1 MSLVERIHEDL
12 VAAMKAREAL
22 RTGALR
28 MIKSALKNKE
38 IEKRGALTDAEALAV
53 LKTLLKQRSEAIE
66 QFEAGGRNDLA
77 EKERQEKAI
86 CESYLP
92 AAVPVEEM
100 DQVVGEVVAALS
112 ASGPKDM
119 GRVMKEAMARL
130 QATGKMVD
138 GRELNERV
146 RARLEAAS
154 ST

>member
-1 MSLVERIHEDL
+1 MSLSERIQKDL
-12 VAAMKAREAL
+12 VAAMKAKEAL
-22 RTGALR
+22 RTSALR
-28 MIKSALKNKE
+28 LIKSALQNKE
-38 IEKRGALTDAEALAV
+38 IEKKGVLTDAETVAV
-53 LKTLLKQRSEAIE
+53 IKTLVKQRNEAIE
-66 QFEAGGRNDLA
+66 QFEAGGRKELA

-92 AAVPVEEM
+92 AAVTVEEM
-100 DQVVGEVVAALS
+100 DRVVGEVVTALS

-146 RARLEAAS
+146 RARLQ
-154 ST
+154 T